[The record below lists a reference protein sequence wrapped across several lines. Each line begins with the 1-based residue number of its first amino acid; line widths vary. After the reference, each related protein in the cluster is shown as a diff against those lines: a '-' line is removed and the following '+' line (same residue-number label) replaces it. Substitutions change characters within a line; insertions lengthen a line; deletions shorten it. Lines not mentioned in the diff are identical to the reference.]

1 MRDIYIS
8 EVRAKGR
15 TVIWR
20 GDMLDLI
27 YHNMQH
33 RGSSDSRATADSH
46 CETQGSRNE
55 VKCHGNASAEMSFNL
70 GKSSCGEGLMSR
82 WFGTRH
88 SRCYMGNHLGLSS
101 AICMSISFFRC
112 CFLLEC
118 YLFRCRSLRLLLLL

>member
-1 MRDIYIS
+1 MRDIYL
-8 EVRAKGR
+8 RAKGR

-55 VKCHGNASAEMSFNL
+55 VKCNGNASAEMCFNL
-70 GKSSCGEGLMSR
+70 GK
-82 WFGTRH
+82 
-88 SRCYMGNHLGLSS
+88 
-101 AICMSISFFRC
+101 
-112 CFLLEC
+112 
-118 YLFRCRSLRLLLLL
+118 